1 MLDTLPRS
9 NASDS
14 DFGDEDMNMRI
25 PLKASPKGVKNADKA
40 GSKTL
45 GFIELAEQVKDDI
58 ANGMKKT
65 IEQRTISAEKDAKL
79 LWDGK
84 NAMPVNT
91 LNEFERHR
99 RSALD
104 RIEIAAGGAK
114 AALTAER
121 NKFERTT
128 RRAPIHGSAVSRIS
142 AMNHFLDAFEN
153 NRAGFQGVLDFF
165 VMV

>member
-1 MLDTLPRS
+1 MFDALPRS

-14 DFGDEDMNMRI
+14 EFGDEDMNMRI
-25 PLKASPKGVKNADKA
+25 PLKATPKGVKNADKA

-58 ANGMKKT
+58 ANGKKKT
-65 IEQRTISAEKDAKL
+65 VEQRTISAEKDAEL

-91 LNEFERHR
+91 LNEFKRHR

-128 RRAPIHGSAVSRIS
+128 RRTPIHGSAVRRIS
-142 AMNHFLDAFEN
+142 AMNHLFDVFKN
-153 NRAGFQGVLDFF
+153 NRASLKGVLDFF